1 MSADRPLFGIFLML
15 GFCFLAPLG
24 DSFIKLLG
32 DIVPLDR
39 LLLVRYG
46 VQAALL
52 VPLLLLTGGSLGLP
66 RRVLALTALR
76 TALHVFAV
84 AMMALSLRHLPLAE
98 AIAIVYV
105 MPFFLLLLGW
115 AFLGEEVGP
124 RRLSAC
130 AVGFVGT
137 MLVVKPSFAEVGWL
151 ALLPVLVAL
160 AFSLFM
166 LVTRQVA
173 KEAGPV
179 QLQAVSGLMAVALL
193 LPLDLSGLMGD
204 WPLDSAGAPGLDGW
218 AMLLAMGLLGTLGHL
233 LMTWALRHAP
243 AATLAPM
250 QYLEIPF
257 AALIGWLIF
266 HDFPDGLAFAGICVT
281 VLSGLYIIA
290 RERHL
295 GRRAK
300 VPGPPV

>member
-1 MSADRPLFGIFLML
+1 MSADRPLFGIVLML
-15 GFCFLAPLG
+15 GFCFMAPLG
-24 DSFIKLLG
+24 DSMIKLLG

-46 VQAALL
+46 VQAAVLAPVVLL
-52 VPLLLLTGGSLGLP
+52 AGGSLRLP
-66 RRVLALTALR
+66 PRVLALTALR
-76 TALHVFAV
+76 TVLHVLAV

-105 MPFFLLLLGW
+105 MPFLLLLLGW
-115 AFLGEEVGP
+115 TLLGEEVGP
-124 RRLSAC
+124 RRLTAC
-130 AVGFVGT
+130 AVGFAGT

-151 ALLPVLVAL
+151 ALLPVLVAV
-160 AFSLFM
+160 AFAFFM

-173 KEAGPV
+173 KAAGPV
-179 QLQAVSGLMAVALL
+179 ELQAVSGLMAVALL

-204 WPLDSAGAPGLDGW
+204 WPLDRAGPPGIGGW
-218 AMLLAMGLLGTLGHL
+218 GLLLAMGLLGTLGHL

-266 HDFPDGLAFAGICVT
+266 HDFPDGLAFLGICVT
-281 VLSGLYIIA
+281 IGSGLYIIA
-290 RERHL
+290 RER
-295 GRRAK
+295 RPRPAK
-300 VPGPPV
+300 APVPPA